1 MNIKKYILD
10 FLHNRINE
18 QNRNKLTNTSPTLI
32 CSNCVGGF
40 LYHWLHLQFRSPF
53 INLWLTPED
62 FVTALENFDEF
73 INTPLLELK
82 NSGMDYPVAIGAFN
96 IKVYFMH
103 YKSYEEAIEK
113 WNERKKR
120 INKDNLGVILS
131 NYLGGDKQLLKRFN
145 DLPFKNKVV
154 FTNNKWDE
162 KTTKAAIYLK
172 NYDPCKG
179 NIYRTISITGKRCI
193 DQFDYVKFIN
203 KLKE

>member
-1 MNIKKYILD
+1 MSIKKYILD

-18 QNRNKLTNTSPTLI
+18 QNRKRLTNETPTLI

-73 INTPLLELK
+73 INTPLTELK
-82 NSGMDYPVAIGAFN
+82 NSGMNYPVGVGAFN

-103 YKSYEEAIEK
+103 YKSYEEAIAK
-113 WNERKKR
+113 WNERKQR
-120 INKDNLGVILS
+120 INKDNLGIILS
-131 NYLGGDKQLLKRFN
+131 NYLGGDEQLLKRF
-145 DLPFKNKVV
+145 DKLPFKNKIV
-154 FTNNKWDE
+154 FTNE
-162 KTTKAAIYLK
+162 KCHKRITDTAVYLEH
-172 NYDPCKG
+172 YDPSKG
-179 NIYRTISITGKRCI
+179 NIYRTISISGKRCI
-193 DQFDYVKFIN
+193 DQFDYVEFIN